1 VDSWCVKRDASLLVA
16 QQTLDFA
23 AAALQ
28 VRFRCCL
35 LRRRCDGLSAWS
47 AQDRGDAA
55 AENGATVAELEAI
68 FTWTG
73 GKKMASLYAQAADKR
88 RLAKRAMHK
97 LAEQRWKSI
106 VAP

>member
-47 AQDRGDAA
+47 AQDRGEAA

-73 GKKMASLYAQAADKR
+73 GKMASLYARSADKR
-88 RLAKRAMHK
+88 RLAKRAMRK
-97 LAEQRWKSI
+97 LAEQK
-106 VAP
+106 

>member
-35 LRRRCDGLSAWS
+35 LRRRCNGLSAWS

-73 GKKMASLYAQAADKR
+73 GKMASLYARSADKR
-88 RLAKRAMHK
+88 RLAKRAMRK
-97 LAEQRWKSI
+97 LAEQK
-106 VAP
+106 

>member
-1 VDSWCVKRDASLLVA
+1 LIISKILKLWIVGVSSAAPAYWSLSKHSTSPPL
-16 QQTLDFA
+16 
-23 AAALQ
+23 

-55 AENGATVAELEAI
+55 AENGGTVAELEAI

-73 GKKMASLYAQAADKR
+73 GKMASLYARSADKR
-88 RLAKRAMHK
+88 RLAKRAMRK
-97 LAEQRWKSI
+97 LAEQK
-106 VAP
+106 

>member
-1 VDSWCVKRDASLLVA
+1 MDSWCVKRDASLLVA

-73 GKKMASLYAQAADKR
+73 GKMASLYARSADKR
-88 RLAKRAMHK
+88 RLARRAMRK
-97 LAEQRWKSI
+97 LAEQK
-106 VAP
+106 

>member
-1 VDSWCVKRDASLLVA
+1 LVA

-55 AENGATVAELEAI
+55 AENGATVPELEAI

-73 GKKMASLYAQAADKR
+73 GKMASLYARSADKR
-88 RLAKRAMHK
+88 RLAKRAMRK
-97 LAEQRWKSI
+97 LAEQK
-106 VAP
+106 

>member
-1 VDSWCVKRDASLLVA
+1 LVA

-73 GKKMASLYAQAADKR
+73 GKMASLYARSADKR
-88 RLAKRAMHK
+88 RLAKRAMRK
-97 LAEQRWKSI
+97 LAEQK
-106 VAP
+106 